1 VQSVPIWSDA
11 LSVGSYLIDRQ
22 NKRLILLCRQLVI
35 HCSDYTQADLL
46 SLLEQFE
53 NVARMHFETEET
65 LLARNRCPTLASHKD
80 QHVSYLGQLA
90 ELRKQNPIPIKQL
103 NQLLG
108 EKIIEHLMTTDMAV
122 KTFLHDNRS
131 WGMKRA
137 RVARVPELTSVDALR
152 KHKSIDQ
159 DLFA

>member
-1 VQSVPIWSDA
+1 
-11 LSVGSYLIDRQ
+11 
-22 NKRLILLCRQLVI
+22 
-35 HCSDYTQADLL
+35 
-46 SLLEQFE
+46 
-53 NVARMHFETEET
+53 
-65 LLARNRCPTLASHKD
+65 
-80 QHVSYLGQLA
+80 VSYLGQLA
-90 ELRKQNPIPIKQL
+90 ELRKQIPIPIKQL

-108 EKIIEHLMTTDMAV
+108 EKIIEHLMTSDMAV

-131 WGMKRA
+131 WVMKRA